1 LKKWS
6 TNVAFALNL
15 SKIIENK
22 LESSAQNIFDPLYA
36 FCEERYRS
44 TKSGNLNKKIVN
56 ALGFG
61 AVTVLMAPLH
71 PVLGVIGIICAIIDA
86 PLLLIAKIFKK
97 DTSNSKFPRMLLVS
111 VLAVFVLP
119 THLSNIVAGIKK
131 VNKGVLQPS

>member
-1 LKKWS
+1 MAL
-6 TNVAFALNL
+6 ALNL
-15 SKIIENK
+15 SKIVVNK
-22 LESSAQNIFDPLYA
+22 FESAVNNTFDPLYV

-61 AVTVLMAPLH
+61 AVTVLMAPLY
-71 PVLGVIGIICAIIDA
+71 PVFGVIGIICAIIDA

-97 DTSNSKFPRMLLVS
+97 DTSNSKFPQILIGS

-119 THLSNIVAGIKK
+119 HHIIAIYGKIKK
-131 VNKGVLQPS
+131 VNKGILQPS

>member
-1 LKKWS
+1 
-6 TNVAFALNL
+6 VALALNL
-15 SKIIENK
+15 SKIVVNK
-22 LESSAQNIFDPLYA
+22 FESAVNNTFDPLYV

-61 AVTVLMAPLH
+61 AVTVLMAPLY
-71 PVLGVIGIICAIIDA
+71 PVFGVIGIICAIIDA

-97 DTSNSKFPRMLLVS
+97 DTSNSKFPQILIGS

-119 THLSNIVAGIKK
+119 HHIIAIYGKIKK
-131 VNKGVLQPS
+131 VNKGILQPS